1 MQKGRK
7 VVIADDNRRICDV
20 VKSILTEEGYEVD
33 SVYNGYELLTYL
45 EENNPSVII
54 LDLMMPE
61 KNGLSVLS
69 TIKQVAPHSRII
81 IYTGYQEYEN
91 TVYARTADRFLVKG
105 GNMDDLVKVVGELG

>member
-1 MQKGRK
+1 MQKGIK

-20 VKSILTEEGYEVD
+20 VKSILTEEGCEVD
-33 SVYNGYELLTYL
+33 AVYNGYELLTYL

-69 TIKQVAPHSRII
+69 TIKQVAPNSRII